1 MENLEKEE
9 TTGAGTSSPLKTK
22 IKKRFETKRIAFM
35 AIFVAL
41 SYAVSFIEIPL
52 FPAAP
57 FLKLDFGNVFIL
69 LVGFLLGPIE
79 GVIVCALKES
89 LRMLSSSSGGVG
101 ELANMLVTSSY
112 ILLPSVAYRFRKG
125 LKTVIP
131 ALVAACCVGTA
142 VALLANRYI
151 NFPLYE
157 AFLGMSA
164 QEAFGMLWGVILAF
178 NLIKTLS
185 VSILTIF
192 LYKRLS
198 NFLKKMKF

>member
-1 MENLEKEE
+1 MENLEKEK
-9 TTGAGTSSPLKTK
+9 TTGAGTSSPLKTRV
-22 IKKRFETKRIAFM
+22 KKRFETKRIAFM

-52 FPAAP
+52 FPTAP

-79 GVIVCALKES
+79 GIIVCALKES

-101 ELANMLVTSSY
+101 ELANMLVTTSY

-131 ALVAACCVGTA
+131 TLILACCMGTA

-157 AFLGMSA
+157 AFLGMPA
-164 QEAFGMLWGVILAF
+164 KEAFGTLWGAILAF
-178 NLIKTLS
+178 NLIKTVLI
-185 VSILTIF
+185 SILTVL

-198 NFLKKMKF
+198 NFLKKIKM